1 VTVRALPRRPF
12 ALAMGRLVGLSG
24 VLVMMAMVGC
34 SSAPT
39 PPPLA
44 PEPEPQGPIVQTPPP
59 EPADPLAGNEDVPR
73 SIRRLVS
80 EQRDEVQS
88 IRLLAADLR
97 DRRGRA
103 RALQEAADIA
113 DELSNIESAIVSAG
127 TDSVRLD
134 EVVTRLHLLETKTA
148 LMHDALRQASL

>member
-1 VTVRALPRRPF
+1 MRRF
-12 ALAMGRLVGLSG
+12 VGLLG
-24 VLVMMAMVGC
+24 VFVMMGVFGC
-34 SSAPT
+34 SSAP
-39 PPPLA
+39 PPAPIT
-44 PEPEPQGPIVQTPPP
+44 PEPPDPQGPIVQAPPA

-73 SIRRLVS
+73 SIRRLVA

-113 DELSNIESAIVSAG
+113 DELSNIEAAIGSAG
-127 TDSVRLD
+127 SDSVRLD
-134 EVVTRLHLLETKTA
+134 EVVTRLHSLETRTA
-148 LMHDALRQASL
+148 SMHDALRQASL

>member
-1 VTVRALPRRPF
+1 MRAI
-12 ALAMGRLVGLSG
+12 VGLFG
-24 VLVMMAMVGC
+24 VIVMMSVVGC
-34 SSAPT
+34 SSAP
-39 PPPLA
+39 PPAPLA
-44 PEPEPQGPIVQTPPP
+44 PEPPDTQGPILQTPPA

-88 IRLLAADLR
+88 IRVLAGDIR

-103 RALQEAADIA
+103 RAMQEAVDLAE
-113 DELSNIESAIVSAG
+113 ELSEIEAAILSAG

-134 EVVTRLHLLETKTA
+134 EVVTRLHQLETKTA
-148 LMHDALRQASL
+148 LIHDALRQASL